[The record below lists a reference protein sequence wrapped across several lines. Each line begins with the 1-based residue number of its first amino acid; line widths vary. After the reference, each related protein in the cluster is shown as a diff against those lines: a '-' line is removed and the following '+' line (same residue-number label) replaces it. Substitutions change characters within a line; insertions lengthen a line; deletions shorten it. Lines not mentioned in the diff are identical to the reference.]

1 MKVLLHD
8 LQEAKV
14 WPLSRREEDLSFVT
28 LVPSLA
34 AFELEGREKM
44 AKQVNLG
51 FITRH

>member
-1 MKVLLHD
+1 MKVLLRD

-34 AFELEGREKM
+34 AFELEGEGREQNGK
-44 AKQVNLG
+44 AG
-51 FITRH
+51 